1 MLDVE
6 FAGTGIESNFLMSV
20 FTATSLEIV
29 LCVPQGLTQQDERIA
44 EIVNFLSV

>member
-1 MLDVE
+1 MLEAE
-6 FAGTGIESNFLMSV
+6 FAGRERESVSCYIIMC

-29 LCVPQGLTQQDERIA
+29 EGSTQQDERIT